1 MKTQSSHEI
10 GSTPTPGPFLIAFGL
25 MSLSVL
31 LPAAGSGER
40 LGLGPKAFV
49 KVGGKTLLERALE
62 AFAWADEVLV
72 ALPPGHPQP
81 PHPGARFLEGGP
93 TRQQSVWRL
102 LREATGE
109 VVLVH
114 DVARPFVLRA
124 AVERLL
130 EAVTRTG
137 AATLAVPVPDTLVED
152 RAGSYG
158 AVIPRERYRLVQT
171 PQGFRRELL
180 LEAHRE
186 ALRLGQDFSDD
197 AQMVLA
203 LGYPVALVQGDRRMF
218 KLTYPEDLDLA
229 EGLAHTWSC

>member
-1 MKTQSSHEI
+1 
-10 GSTPTPGPFLIAFGL
+10 
-25 MSLSVL
+25 MSVSVL

-40 LGLGPKAFV
+40 LGRGPKAFV
-49 KVGGKTLLERALE
+49 EVGGKALLEYALE

-72 ALPPGHPQP
+72 ALPPGHALP
-81 PHPGARFLEGGP
+81 PRPGVRFLEGGK

-102 LREATGE
+102 LQAATAD

-114 DVARPFVLRA
+114 DVARPFVVRA
-124 AVERLL
+124 ALERLL
-130 EAVTRTG
+130 KAVAETG

-152 RAGSYG
+152 RAGAYG
-158 AVIPRERYRLVQT
+158 AVIPRERHRLVQT

-180 LEAHRE
+180 MEAHLE
-186 ALRLGQDFSDD
+186 ALREERDFSDD

-203 LGYPVALVQGDRRMF
+203 LGHPVALVEGDRRMF

-229 EGLAHTWSC
+229 EGLARTWNC

>member
-1 MKTQSSHEI
+1 
-10 GSTPTPGPFLIAFGL
+10 

-40 LGLGPKAFV
+40 LGRGPKAFLE
-49 KVGGKTLLERALE
+49 VGGKTLLEHALS
-62 AFAWADEVLV
+62 AFAWAGEILV
-72 ALPPGHPQP
+72 ALPPGYPQP
-81 PHPGARFLEGGP
+81 PRSDVRFVAGGA
-93 TRQQSVWRL
+93 TRQQSVWNM
-102 LREATGE
+102 LREATGD

-114 DVARPFVLRA
+114 DVARPFVVRE

-130 EAVTRTG
+130 KAVSETG
-137 AATLAVPVPDTLVED
+137 AATLAIPVPDTLVEEQS
-152 RAGSYG
+152 GSYG

-186 ALRLGQDFSDD
+186 AIRLGQDYSDD
-197 AQMVLA
+197 AQAVLA
-203 LGYPVALVQGDRRMF
+203 LGYPVALVEGDRRMF

-229 EGLAHTWSC
+229 EGLARTWNC